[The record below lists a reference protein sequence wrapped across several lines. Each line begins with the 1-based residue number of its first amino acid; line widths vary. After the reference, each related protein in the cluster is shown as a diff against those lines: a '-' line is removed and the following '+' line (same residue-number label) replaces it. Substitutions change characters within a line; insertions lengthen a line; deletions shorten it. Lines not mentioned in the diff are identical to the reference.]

1 MCNRVAMCPASLLVS
16 RKEAAA
22 LLGISVGM
30 ISKLARKG
38 RLAKVR
44 IGRRVLFRRDA
55 VEALALTNEQ
65 GLALRGSRAG
75 IVQ

>member
-1 MCNRVAMCPASLLVS
+1 MCPTSLLVS

-44 IGRRVLFRRDA
+44 LGRRVLFRRDA
-55 VEALALTNEQ
+55 VEALALTNEHAL
-65 GLALRGSRAG
+65 GLRGGRTG
-75 IVQ
+75 VLQ